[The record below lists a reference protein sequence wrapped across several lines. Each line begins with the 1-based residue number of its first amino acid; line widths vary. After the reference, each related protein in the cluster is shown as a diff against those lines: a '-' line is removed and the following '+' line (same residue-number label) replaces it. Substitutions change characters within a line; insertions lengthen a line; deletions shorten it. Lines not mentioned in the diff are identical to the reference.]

1 MDSTSSIDSVFYLSG
16 SLLTMAGIFGCFMPM
31 LKSGDN
37 HIQYEEEEMVGYP
50 MNSELEMI
58 EQVKLPDTRM

>member
-1 MDSTSSIDSVFYLSG
+1 MGCTGSIDSVFYLSG
-16 SLLTMAGIFGCFMPM
+16 SLLTFAGVLGCFMPM
-31 LKSGDN
+31 LKPRDVHSHFD
-37 HIQYEEEEMVGYP
+37 EEEMVDCP